1 MTSAKSILLGFFL
14 LSSCSLMQRDDNASS
29 VIRREVKETVGS
41 KVSSNGPKKRVA
53 LLPFLDANS
62 NRPSEF
68 MTLSRQALM
77 DDLNRSGELMAL
89 PSEEFKLDLNQKAK
103 DGHYDMMAL
112 SRQARN
118 QGLSALLEGKLLQIR
133 VDTASPTIGI
143 IRRMKT
149 GIEVD
154 IQVRVASLRGGKEV
168 FNTIKTVRLED
179 ETVRFAEKVDT
190 DKFVEANPDLV
201 KIMIKDAFLEFKNQ
215 IIGSL
220 GRLDWEGRVAAVQ
233 GERIYLNV
241 GKISGLQV
249 GDLLK
254 VSEDGDDIY
263 DPDSGQFIGRG
274 PGRMKGTLEV
284 VSFFGND
291 GSIAVIHSGAGFK
304 ENDKVEMY

>member
-1 MTSAKSILLGFFL
+1 MHSTKNICLGFLLFL
-14 LSSCSLMQRDDNASS
+14 CSCSLMQRNEETPSTL
-29 VIRREVKETVGS
+29 RREVKETPGS
-41 KVSSNGPKKRVA
+41 KVSNGPRKRVA

-62 NRPSEF
+62 SRPSEF
-68 MTLSRQALM
+68 MTLSRQSLI
-77 DDLNRSGELMAL
+77 DDLNRGGELMAL
-89 PSEEFKLDLNQKAK
+89 PSEEFKLDLSQKTK
-103 DGHYDMMAL
+103 DGHYDMQAL
-112 SRQARN
+112 ARQARN
-118 QGLSALLEGKLLQIR
+118 QGLSALLEGKLIQIR
-133 VDTASPTIGI
+133 VDTESPTIGI